1 MSDQIKEVK
10 TNEESAEKPQETLS
24 GEETQNTWEIV
35 YRYLG
40 GGM

>member
-1 MSDQIKEVK
+1 MNDQ
-10 TNEESAEKPQETLS
+10 NEDTKPKQEPVQKP
-24 GEETQNTWEIV
+24 EEDDSEGTWEIV